1 MYIFLFWGSFFLRS
15 FFCRVGKSK
24 DYIIYHK
31 ENQLLKQWVY
41 NINLLQRALTGVDWR
56 GGTCSQLEH
65 CCATRPI
72 CLILPTNLCISS
84 NDSRKLSS
92 EVKGASLKW
101 QLLARLDMKYYWFH
115 LSRTCQIIIALNL
128 TLVLDSGFHV
138 VEISRPWSPDST
150 SRNFPD
156 SGTTLAHVRYI
167 KILIWFRGFRDKIAI
182 LTLLH
187 CLAILGRDLSTLR
200 KPNRI

>member
-101 QLLARLDMKYYWFH
+101 QLLARLDMKYLLFITTTSRLAYTALLFSPLQD
-115 LSRTCQIIIALNL
+115 LSDYYCPKSKISLGFWIPRCGDFK
-128 TLVLDSGFHV
+128 TLESGFHKQKFSGLWNH
-138 VEISRPWSPDST
+138 ISPRSI
-150 SRNFPD
+150 
-156 SGTTLAHVRYI
+156 Y
-167 KILIWFRGFRDKIAI
+167 
-182 LTLLH
+182 
-187 CLAILGRDLSTLR
+187 
-200 KPNRI
+200 